1 MAKNAPKNAVSPL
14 ERTSRLLDLVPYIYT
29 HQGISLVDLAEVFEV
44 STNQMISDLTT
55 LWMCGLPG
63 YTPLELMDLDFE
75 SGYVTISNAPTLARP
90 RSITHEEGVALVLGL
105 DVLRSGISTE
115 RTDLIEA
122 IVSLSK
128 RIARLVN
135 LPSALSASSDISH
148 EIATSIKEAIA
159 HRSGLQISYHS
170 LYKDEIS
177 VRVVLPLEMLE
188 SQGFLYLQAYCFT
201 ALDFRHFRIDRI
213 QSATSAEIEKPS
225 TMQPVYP
232 EKIGFAVK
240 VVRPTRDV
248 AERFQESNLDAGT
261 VFEGSS
267 FSQHWIARSV
277 LASGGAIELLSP
289 AGIRSELAK
298 RAKVILS
305 LYEG

>member
-122 IVSLSK
+122 IVSLSQ
-128 RIARLVN
+128 RIARLIN

-148 EIATSIKEAIA
+148 EIATSIKEAIS

-177 VRVVLPLEMLE
+177 ARVVLPLEMLE

-248 AERFQESNLDAGT
+248 AERFQESNLEAGT

-267 FSQHWIARSV
+267 FSQHWISRSV

>member
-1 MAKNAPKNAVSPL
+1 MAKNESKNAVSPL
-14 ERTSRLLDLVPYIYT
+14 ERTSRLLDLVPYINT

-44 STNQMISDLTT
+44 STDQMISDLTT

-75 SGYVTISNAPTLARP
+75 SGYVTIRNAPTLARP

-105 DVLRSGISTE
+105 DVLRSGISSE
-115 RTDLIEA
+115 RIDLIEA
-122 IVSLSK
+122 IASLSQ

-135 LPSALSASSDISH
+135 LPLALSASSDISQ
-148 EIATSIKEAIA
+148 EVTTSVKDAIA

-177 VRVVLPLEMLE
+177 SRVVLPFEILE
-188 SQGFLYLQAYCFT
+188 SQGYLYLHAYCFT

-213 QSATSAEIEKPS
+213 QSAHSVEVENPS
-225 TMQPVYP
+225 TALPVNP
-232 EKIGFAVK
+232 EKIGFSVK

-248 AERFQESNLDAGT
+248 AERFEESNLEAGT
-261 VFEGSS
+261 VFKGSS
-267 FSQHWIARSV
+267 FSQHWIARSI
-277 LASGGAIELLSP
+277 LASGGAVELLSP
-289 AGIRSELAK
+289 ADIRSELAK
-298 RAKVILS
+298 RAELILNR
-305 LYEG
+305 YEG

>member
-1 MAKNAPKNAVSPL
+1 MAKNESKNAESPL
-14 ERTSRLLDLVPYIYT
+14 ERTSRLLDLVPYINT

-44 STNQMISDLTT
+44 STDQMISDLTT

-75 SGYVTISNAPTLARP
+75 SGYVTIRNAPTLARP

-105 DVLRSGISTE
+105 DVLRSGISSE
-115 RTDLIEA
+115 RIDLIEA
-122 IVSLSK
+122 IASLSQ

-135 LPSALSASSDISH
+135 LPLALSASSDISQ
-148 EIATSIKEAIA
+148 EVTTSVKDAIA

-177 VRVVLPLEMLE
+177 SRVILPLEILD
-188 SQGFLYLQAYCFT
+188 SQGYLYLHAYCFT
-201 ALDFRHFRIDRI
+201 ALDFRHFRIDRV
-213 QSATSAEIEKPS
+213 QSAHSVEVEKPS
-225 TMQPVYP
+225 TALPVNP
-232 EKIGFAVK
+232 EKIGFSVK

-248 AERFQESNLDAGT
+248 AERFEESNLEAGT
-261 VFEGSS
+261 VFKGSS

-277 LASGGAIELLSP
+277 LASGGAVELLSP
-289 AGIRSELAK
+289 ADIRSELAK
-298 RAKVILS
+298 RAELILNR
-305 LYEG
+305 YEG

>member
-1 MAKNAPKNAVSPL
+1 
-14 ERTSRLLDLVPYIYT
+14 
-29 HQGISLVDLAEVFEV
+29 
-44 STNQMISDLTT
+44 
-55 LWMCGLPG
+55 
-63 YTPLELMDLDFE
+63 
-75 SGYVTISNAPTLARP
+75 
-90 RSITHEEGVALVLGL
+90 L
-105 DVLRSGISTE
+105 DVLRSAISTE

-122 IVSLSK
+122 IRSLSQ

-135 LPSALSASSDISH
+135 LPLALSASSDISH
-148 EIATSIKEAIA
+148 EIATSVKEAIS

-177 VRVVLPLEMLE
+177 ARVVLPLEMLE
-188 SQGFLYLQAYCFT
+188 SQGFLYLHAYCFT

-225 TMQPVYP
+225 TMQPAYP

-248 AERFQESNLDAGT
+248 AERFQESNLEAGT

>member
-122 IVSLSK
+122 IVSLSQ

-135 LPSALSASSDISH
+135 LPLALSASSDISH
-148 EIATSIKEAIA
+148 EIATSIKEAIS

-177 VRVVLPLEMLE
+177 ARVVLPLEMLE
-188 SQGFLYLQAYCFT
+188 SQGFLYLHAYCFT
-201 ALDFRHFRIDRI
+201 SLDFRHFRIDRI

>member
-1 MAKNAPKNAVSPL
+1 MAKNESKNAVSPL
-14 ERTSRLLDLVPYIYT
+14 ERTSRLLDLVPYINT

-44 STNQMISDLTT
+44 STDQMISDLTT

-75 SGYVTISNAPTLARP
+75 SGYVTIRNAPTLARP

-105 DVLRSGISTE
+105 DVLRSGISSE
-115 RTDLIEA
+115 RIDLIEA
-122 IVSLSK
+122 IASLSQ

-135 LPSALSASSDISH
+135 LPLALSASSNISQ
-148 EIATSIKEAIA
+148 EVTTSVKDAIA

-177 VRVVLPLEMLE
+177 SRVILPLEILD
-188 SQGFLYLQAYCFT
+188 SQGYLYLHAYCLT

-213 QSATSAEIEKPS
+213 QSAHSVEVEKPS
-225 TMQPVYP
+225 TALPVNP
-232 EKIGFAVK
+232 ERIGFSVK

-248 AERFQESNLDAGT
+248 AERFEESNLEAGT
-261 VFEGSS
+261 VFKGSS

-277 LASGGAIELLSP
+277 LASGGAVELLSP
-289 AGIRSELAK
+289 EEIRSELAK
-298 RAKVILS
+298 RAELILNR
-305 LYEG
+305 YEG

>member
-1 MAKNAPKNAVSPL
+1 
-14 ERTSRLLDLVPYIYT
+14 
-29 HQGISLVDLAEVFEV
+29 
-44 STNQMISDLTT
+44 
-55 LWMCGLPG
+55 
-63 YTPLELMDLDFE
+63 
-75 SGYVTISNAPTLARP
+75 
-90 RSITHEEGVALVLGL
+90 L
-105 DVLRSGISTE
+105 DVLRSAISTE

-122 IVSLSK
+122 IRSLSQ

-135 LPSALSASSDISH
+135 LPLALSASSDFSH
-148 EIATSIKEAIA
+148 EIATSVKEAIS

-177 VRVVLPLEMLE
+177 ARVVLPLEMLE
-188 SQGFLYLQAYCFT
+188 SQGFLYLHAYCFT

-213 QSATSAEIEKPS
+213 QSANSAEIEKPS

-248 AERFQESNLDAGT
+248 AERFQESNLEAGT

>member
-14 ERTSRLLDLVPYIYT
+14 ERTSRLLDLVPYINT

-122 IVSLSK
+122 IVSLSQ

-135 LPSALSASSDISH
+135 LPSALSASSDISR
-148 EIATSIKEAIA
+148 EIATSVKEAIA

-177 VRVVLPLEMLE
+177 ARVVLPLEMLE
-188 SQGFLYLQAYCFT
+188 SQGFLYLHAYCFT

-248 AERFQESNLDAGT
+248 AERFQESNLEAGT

-298 RAKVILS
+298 RAKVILN

>member
-44 STNQMISDLTT
+44 STNQMINDLTT

-122 IVSLSK
+122 IVSLSQ

-135 LPSALSASSDISH
+135 LPLALSASSDISH
-148 EIATSIKEAIA
+148 EIATSIKEAIS

-177 VRVVLPLEMLE
+177 ARVVLPLEMLE

-232 EKIGFAVK
+232 EKIAFAVK

-248 AERFQESNLDAGT
+248 AERFQESNLEAGT

-267 FSQHWIARSV
+267 FSQHWISRSV

-298 RAKVILS
+298 RAKVILN

>member
-122 IVSLSK
+122 IVSLSQ

-135 LPSALSASSDISH
+135 LPLALSASSDISH
-148 EIATSIKEAIA
+148 EIATSIKEAIS

-213 QSATSAEIEKPS
+213 QTANSAEIEKPS
-225 TMQPVYP
+225 TVPPVYP

-240 VVRPTRDV
+240 VLRPTRDV
-248 AERFQESNLDAGT
+248 AERFQESNLEAGT

>member
-105 DVLRSGISTE
+105 DVLRSGISAE

-122 IVSLSK
+122 IRSLSQ

-135 LPSALSASSDISH
+135 LPLALSASSDISH
-148 EIATSIKEAIA
+148 EIATSVKEAIS

-177 VRVVLPLEMLE
+177 ARVILPLEMLE
-188 SQGFLYLQAYCFT
+188 SQGYLYLQAYCFR

-248 AERFQESNLDAGT
+248 AERFQESNLEAGT

>member
-1 MAKNAPKNAVSPL
+1 MAKKESKNAVSPL
-14 ERTSRLLDLVPYIYT
+14 ERTSRLLDLVPYINT
-29 HQGISLVDLAEVFEV
+29 HQGISLVELAEVFEV
-44 STNQMISDLTT
+44 STDQMISDLTT

-75 SGYVTISNAPTLARP
+75 SGYVTIRNAPTLARP

-105 DVLRSGISTE
+105 DVLRSGISSE
-115 RTDLIEA
+115 RIDLIEA
-122 IVSLSK
+122 IASLSQ

-135 LPSALSASSDISH
+135 LPLALSASSNISQ
-148 EIATSIKEAIA
+148 EVTTSVKDAIA

-177 VRVVLPLEMLE
+177 SRVILPLEILD
-188 SQGFLYLQAYCFT
+188 SQGYLYLHAYCFT

-213 QSATSAEIEKPS
+213 QSAHSVEVEKPS
-225 TMQPVYP
+225 TALPVNP
-232 EKIGFAVK
+232 EKIGFSVK

-248 AERFQESNLDAGT
+248 AERFEESNLEAGT
-261 VFEGSS
+261 VFKGSS

-277 LASGGAIELLSP
+277 LASGGAVELLSP
-289 AGIRSELAK
+289 EEIRSELAK
-298 RAKVILS
+298 RAELILNR
-305 LYEG
+305 YEG

>member
-14 ERTSRLLDLVPYIYT
+14 ERTSRLLDLVPYINT

-122 IVSLSK
+122 IVSLSQ

-135 LPSALSASSDISH
+135 LPLALSASSDISH

-188 SQGFLYLQAYCFT
+188 SQGFLYLQAYCLT